1 MPGSQQPSEPPRRPI
16 SHQVEIRTKEGEP
29 RDCSR
34 REFLRLSLI
43 AGTML
48 ATSQVFGE
56 QSELAGLSLQKVSE
70 LVRKKSVSPVELTQ
84 ECLKRIERLNPVL
97 NAFITVDA
105 EGSLKQAREA
115 EAELQHSKWRGPL
128 HGIPVALKDN
138 IDTAGIRT
146 TAASAVFADRIPAQD
161 AEVVRRLRAAGSV
174 ILGKLNM
181 HEFAFGGTS
190 ITSHFGPVHNP
201 WKLDHISGGSSG
213 GPAVAV
219 ASGLCYG
226 ALGTDTAGSVR
237 IPGAFCGVVGFKPT
251 YGLVSNRGVI
261 PLRLSLDHVGPL
273 TRTVTDS
280 ALLLQP
286 LAGYDPEDIT
296 SVDVPVPNYAEGLG
310 VSKLSSRLGV
320 PRVLFYDKLD
330 PDIEKAVQQ
339 ALAVLSR
346 FARSTQD
353 VELPEVTNLPVAPT
367 GAEVYA
373 YHAQYMARSPQLYQ
387 QETLLRLRTTAEV
400 SAATYIDAVHSIQRL
415 RREVKKVFAAVDL
428 LVTPTMA
435 IPPASF
441 PEAEQ
446 VELEMIQKRQLSPLT
461 RNTVPFDVYGLPT
474 ITVPCGFTHDGL
486 PIGLQ
491 ISGPPW
497 GEAQVLRLARAY
509 EQATDWNRRPP
520 TW

>member
-1 MPGSQQPSEPPRRPI
+1 M
-16 SHQVEIRTKEGEP
+16 V
-29 RDCSR
+29 
-34 REFLRLSLI
+34 
-43 AGTML
+43 GTMP
-48 ATSQVFGE
+48 AANQMFGE
-56 QSELAGLSLQKVSE
+56 QGELAGLSLRKASE

-84 ECLKRIERLNPVL
+84 ACLERIERLNPVL

-105 EGSLKQAREA
+105 EGSLQQARQA
-115 EAELQHSKWRGPL
+115 EAEIQHGKWQGPL

-190 ITSHFGPVHNP
+190 ITSYFGPVHNP
-201 WKLDHISGGSSG
+201 WKPDHIAGGSSG
-213 GPAVAV
+213 GSAAAVAT
-219 ASGLCYG
+219 GMCYG

-261 PLRLSLDHVGPL
+261 PMRPSLDHVGPL
-273 TRTVTDS
+273 TRTAGDS
-280 ALLLQP
+280 ALLLQQ

-296 SVDVPVPNYAEGLG
+296 SVDAPVSNYTKGLRTR
-310 VSKLSSRLGV
+310 KLSFRLGV
-320 PRVLFYDKLD
+320 PRTLFYDKLH

-339 ALAVLSR
+339 ALVLVSQW
-346 FARSTQD
+346 ARSTQD
-353 VELPEVTNLPVAPT
+353 IELPEVRNLPVAPT

-373 YHAQYMARSPQLYQ
+373 YHAQYMANSPELYQ
-387 QETLLRLRTTAEV
+387 EETLLKLRQTAEV
-400 SAATYIDAVHSIQRL
+400 SAAAYIDAIHSLERL
-415 RREVKKVFAAVDL
+415 RREVKRVFAAVDL
-428 LVTPTMA
+428 LITPTMA
-435 IPPASF
+435 IPPASI
-441 PEAEQ
+441 PEATQ
-446 VELEMIQKRQLSPLT
+446 VEREMIQKRQLSPTT
-461 RNTVPFDVYGLPT
+461 RNTLPFDVYGLPT

-486 PIGLQ
+486 PVGLQ

-497 GEAQVLRLARAY
+497 GEALVFRLAHAY
-509 EQATDWNRRPP
+509 EHATDWNRRPP

>member
-1 MPGSQQPSEPPRRPI
+1 MR
-16 SHQVEIRTKEGEP
+16 V
-29 RDCSR
+29 
-34 REFLRLSLI
+34 SLI

-48 ATSQVFGE
+48 AANQMFGE
-56 QSELAGLSLQKVSE
+56 QGELAGLSLQKVSE
-70 LVRKKSVSPVELTQ
+70 LVRKRSVSPVELTQ
-84 ECLKRIERLNPVL
+84 ECLKRIERLNPIL

-105 EGSLKQAREA
+105 EGSLKQARQA
-115 EAELQHSKWRGPL
+115 EAEIQHSKWRGPL
-128 HGIPVALKDN
+128 HGIPVGLKDN

-190 ITSHFGPVHNP
+190 ITSYFGPVHNP
-201 WKLDHISGGSSG
+201 WKPDHIAGGSSG
-213 GPAVAV
+213 GSAA
-219 ASGLCYG
+219 AIATGLCYG
-226 ALGTDTAGSVR
+226 ALGTDTAGSIR

-261 PLRLSLDHVGPL
+261 PMRPSLDHVGPL
-273 TRTVTDS
+273 TRTVSDS
-280 ALLLQP
+280 ALLLQQ

-296 SVDVPVPNYAEGLG
+296 SVDVPVPNYTEGMRMD
-310 VSKLSSRLGV
+310 KLSFRLGV
-320 PRVLFYDKLD
+320 PRALFYDQLD
-330 PDIEKAVQQ
+330 PDIENAVQQ
-339 ALAVLSR
+339 ALVLLSQLG
-346 FARSTQD
+346 RSTQD
-353 VELPEVTNLPVAPT
+353 VELPEVRNLPVAPT

-373 YHAQYMARSPQLYQ
+373 YHAQYMARSPELYQ
-387 QETLLRLRTTAEV
+387 EETLLKLRQTAEV
-400 SAATYIDAVHSIQRL
+400 SAATYIDAIHSLERL
-415 RREVKKVFAAVDL
+415 RREVKKVFSAVDL

-435 IPPASF
+435 IPPASI

-446 VELEMIQKRQLSPLT
+446 VELEMIQKRQLSPTT

-497 GEAQVLRLARAY
+497 GEILVFRLAHAY
-509 EQATDWNRRPP
+509 EHATDWNRRPP

>member
-1 MPGSQQPSEPPRRPI
+1 M
-16 SHQVEIRTKEGEP
+16 
-29 RDCSR
+29 
-34 REFLRLSLI
+34 
-43 AGTML
+43 
-48 ATSQVFGE
+48 FGE
-56 QSELAGLSLQKVSE
+56 QGELAGLSLQKVSE

-84 ECLKRIERLNPVL
+84 ECLQRIERLNPIL

-105 EGSLKQAREA
+105 EGSLKQARQA
-115 EAELQHSKWRGPL
+115 EGEIQHAKWRGPL

-190 ITSHFGPVHNP
+190 ITSYFGPVHNP
-201 WKLDHISGGSSG
+201 WKPDHIAGGSSG
-213 GPAVAV
+213 GSAAAVAT
-219 ASGLCYG
+219 GLCYG
-226 ALGTDTAGSVR
+226 ALGTDTAGSIR

-261 PLRLSLDHVGPL
+261 PMRLSLDHVGPL
-273 TRTVTDS
+273 TRTVSDS
-280 ALLLQP
+280 ALLLQQ

-296 SVDVPVPNYAEGLG
+296 SVDVPVPNYTEGLSRG
-310 VSKLSSRLGV
+310 KLSFRLGV
-320 PRVLFYDKLD
+320 PRALFYDKLD

-339 ALAVLSR
+339 ALVLLSQWGQ
-346 FARSTQD
+346 STQD
-353 VELPEVTNLPVAPT
+353 VELPEVRNLPVAPT

-373 YHAQYMARSPQLYQ
+373 YHAQYMARSPELYQ
-387 QETLLRLRTTAEV
+387 EETLLKLRQTAEV
-400 SAATYIDAVHSIQRL
+400 NAATYMDAIHSLERL
-415 RREVKKVFAAVDL
+415 RREVKEVFAAVDL

-435 IPPASF
+435 IPPASI
-441 PEAEQ
+441 PEAAQ
-446 VELEMIQKRQLSPLT
+446 VEQEMIQNRQLSPTT

-497 GEAQVLRLARAY
+497 GEILVFRLAHAY

>member
-1 MPGSQQPSEPPRRPI
+1 
-16 SHQVEIRTKEGEP
+16 
-29 RDCSR
+29 
-34 REFLRLSLI
+34 
-43 AGTML
+43 ML
-48 ATSQVFGE
+48 AANQMFGE
-56 QSELAGLSLQKVSE
+56 QGELAGLSLQKVSE
-70 LVRKKSVSPVELTQ
+70 LVRKRSVSPVELTQ
-84 ECLKRIERLNPVL
+84 ECLKRIERLNPIL

-105 EGSLKQAREA
+105 EGSLKQARQA
-115 EAELQHSKWRGPL
+115 EAEIQHSKWRGPL
-128 HGIPVALKDN
+128 HGIPVGLKDN

-190 ITSHFGPVHNP
+190 ITSYFGPVHNP
-201 WKLDHISGGSSG
+201 WKPDHIAGGSSG
-213 GPAVAV
+213 GSAA
-219 ASGLCYG
+219 AIATGLCYG
-226 ALGTDTAGSVR
+226 ALGTDTAGSIR

-261 PLRLSLDHVGPL
+261 PMRPSLDHVGPL
-273 TRTVTDS
+273 TRTVSDS
-280 ALLLQP
+280 ALLLQQ

-296 SVDVPVPNYAEGLG
+296 SVDVPVPNYTEGMRMD
-310 VSKLSSRLGV
+310 KLSFRLGV
-320 PRVLFYDKLD
+320 PRALFYDQLD
-330 PDIEKAVQQ
+330 PDIENAVQQ
-339 ALAVLSR
+339 ALVLLSQLG
-346 FARSTQD
+346 RSTQD
-353 VELPEVTNLPVAPT
+353 VELPEVRNLPVAPT

-373 YHAQYMARSPQLYQ
+373 YHAQYMARSPELYQ
-387 QETLLRLRTTAEV
+387 EETLLKLRQTAEV
-400 SAATYIDAVHSIQRL
+400 SAATYIDAIHSLERL
-415 RREVKKVFAAVDL
+415 RREVKKVFSAVDL

-435 IPPASF
+435 IPPASI

-446 VELEMIQKRQLSPLT
+446 VELEMIQKRQLSPTT

-497 GEAQVLRLARAY
+497 GEILVFRLAHAY
-509 EQATDWNRRPP
+509 EHATDWNRRPP